1 MNDLLDFLK
10 VAFESPMSSLVVIF
24 LFIAAIKGTYEGV
37 KWIKGELNRWYQNKH
52 DEQEKDETIM
62 ERLEKLETENIEQTN
77 RCTNITEA
85 LIQINEQIKD
95 IRDDYNKVTVA
106 LTRASLHTLCHG
118 LKDRDSITE
127 AEYETFTDLRDVYLT
142 SGGNA
147 VFKNKIIPYIES
159 LPVKD

>member
-62 ERLEKLETENIEQTN
+62 ERLEKLEAENMEQTIK
-77 RCTNITEA
+77 CTNITEA

-95 IRDDYNKVTVA
+95 IRNDYNKVTVA
-106 LTRASLHTLCHG
+106 LTRASLHTLCHS

-127 AEYETFTDLRDVYLT
+127 AEYETFTDLRDVYLA